1 MFPIGSLWVR
11 DHDDE
16 KPSAPASRPSRNSP
30 FIASSSSSVQVRRT
44 LSSPITT
51 RRRAEWPTLNP
62 ALTATLPSMA
72 SKYSAVVC
80 QLHGTPCCNASSG
93 MPSTRASI
101 RIR

>member
-1 MFPIGSLWVR
+1 M
-11 DHDDE
+11 
-16 KPSAPASRPSRNSP
+16 
-30 FIASSSSSVQVRRT
+30 ASSSSPVQARRT

-51 RRRAEWPTLNP
+51 RRSAEWPTLNP

-80 QLHGTPCCNASSG
+80 QLHGTPACSVSSG

-101 RIR
+101 LIR